1 MKWLISIIIALG
13 LSACGTTAKVD
24 FEKQALI
31 QVQNGDIIYEIDGKV
46 VYSASSQREQA
57 VTPDGHVILVTRFG
71 DIRFDRG
78 VYSLNV
84 LAGLTY
90 QIAKNRQSVK
100 VSNSTGATV
109 DELFLSPDDQK
120 TFVSRA
126 DYQLAREA
134 RQDQLKREAAVQDLL
149 SEAHQQTKLRNL
161 PLIRKIGAQICQ
173 NGMVR
178 VGYEQI
184 KVVSVGYVE
193 GITDDKVQ
201 IRVSR
206 AYFKSN
212 PSVSPGGFSPSII
225 WDDPMNWDLCR

>member
-1 MKWLISIIIALG
+1 VANSIIIALG
-13 LSACGTTAKVD
+13 LSACGTTEKVN
-24 FEKQALI
+24 FETQALI
-31 QVQNGDIIYEIDGKV
+31 QVQNGDIIFEIDGKE
-46 VYSASSQREQA
+46 VYSAFSPREQA
-57 VTPDGHVILVTRFG
+57 VTPGWRVVLVTRFG

-78 VYSLNV
+78 VYRLNV

-90 QIAKNRQSVK
+90 QIAKNRRSVK
-100 VSNSTGATV
+100 VSNSTGAIV
-109 DELFLSPDDQK
+109 DELFLSLDDGK

-126 DYQLAREA
+126 DYQLEQKA

-149 SEAHQQTKLRNL
+149 SEAYQQTKRRNL
-161 PLIRKIGAQICQ
+161 PLIRKIGAQICKNETVQ
-173 NGMVR
+173 
-178 VGYEQI
+178 VGYTPI
-184 KVVSVGYVE
+184 DVVYVGYVE